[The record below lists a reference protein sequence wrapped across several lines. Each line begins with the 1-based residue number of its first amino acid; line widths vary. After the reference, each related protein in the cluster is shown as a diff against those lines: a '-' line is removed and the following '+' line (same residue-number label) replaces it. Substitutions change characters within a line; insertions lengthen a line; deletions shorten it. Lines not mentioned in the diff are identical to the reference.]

1 MSAPEGD
8 CRADSRQ
15 RTAPPRG
22 RVDHVIVEPVPVFRD
37 LHLRQACAEDRPA
50 LEAMFKR
57 CSLQTVYRR
66 FHGQVRAF
74 PRAYLE
80 EALAGVAEHYALIAA
95 SGAEAAALASCR
107 AADRPGEAE
116 LGILIEDDWQR
127 RGLGGVLLERLVT
140 YADSAGIGV
149 LRVQL
154 LTEQDWI
161 IAKLGRYGSY
171 SSAFRRGV
179 REVTLRRSRRT
190 GSDNGRTGT

>member
-1 MSAPEGD
+1 
-8 CRADSRQ
+8 
-15 RTAPPRG
+15 
-22 RVDHVIVEPVPVFRD
+22 VIVEPVSVFGD
-37 LHLRQACAEDRPA
+37 LHLRRPCPEDRAA

-57 CSLQTVYRR
+57 CSLQTIYRR
-66 FHGQVRAF
+66 FHGRVRAF

-80 EALAGVAEHYALIAA
+80 EALAGVAEHYAVIAA
-95 SGAEAAALASCR
+95 NRAEAAALASCR

-116 LGILIEDDWQR
+116 LGILIEDDWQW
-127 RGLGGVLLERLVT
+127 RGLGGVLLERLMT

-161 IAKLGRYGSY
+161 TDKLGRYGSC

-179 REVTLRRSRRT
+179 REVTLWRSRHID
-190 GSDNGRTGT
+190 SDRGRIGT